1 MKYDLEF
8 VLKAA
13 CIVNASAVV
22 AFAVSVS
29 FAGTDGS
36 REQLVAQDRPP
47 SIFIIE
53 IERMP
58 DPRDGRYMI
67 HYSINGVPHTVF
79 APDAETREG
88 FLEWLL
94 YLGLGGGQ

>member
-1 MKYDLEF
+1 MNEF
-8 VLKAA
+8 RTFAAAVITAVLIFAA
-13 CIVNASAVV
+13 IFVMAMLRPAAPYAAPV
-22 AFAVSVS
+22 
-29 FAGTDGS
+29 
-36 REQLVAQDRPP
+36 RDRPP
-47 SIFIIE
+47 PIFIIE

-79 APDAETREG
+79 APDAETRDG

-94 YLGLGGGQ
+94 YLGLGGGNERK